1 MNRLIKIALGVILVH
16 VASGSMAQ
24 EFTLSGNIKNFTGSS
39 VELYITK
46 EHIAKPEAITIP
58 VQNGKFSYK
67 GKALRSPYFA
77 SLAIDPQKHLQFV
90 LYNEPVR
97 VEADANDLKSAKLS
111 GGAQIEQYN
120 QYRQTLGVL
129 EAEMRENYTKS
140 RSLDKESAAAVALR
154 EKNNSLTKETEAMAA
169 KFIEQ
174 HPGSGVSPFLL
185 WANRLDMATEVK
197 LYSSL
202 DSNLLADNSYF
213 KFITPSM
220 VGQRNTA
227 IGKMLPA
234 MKQANTLG
242 NMVSLTDFKGKYLL
256 IDFWASWCVPC
267 RAANPGVVKLYNHYK
282 AKNFDVLGIS
292 LDKGD
297 KTKWIEAIR
306 KDGLIWHHISD
317 LKGWDNE
324 ISRAFGINSIPAT
337 VLVDPNGVII
347 ARNLSEQQLETFLEE
362 KLK

>member
-1 MNRLIKIALGVILVH
+1 MKQLIKITLSFVLLGSFS
-16 VASGSMAQ
+16 AMAQ
-24 EFTLSGNIKNFTGSS
+24 DFTLNGSIKNFSGSS
-39 VELYITK
+39 VQLHITK
-46 EHIAKPEAITIP
+46 DHMGAPEAITIP
-58 VQNGKFSYK
+58 VQKGKFSYK

-77 SLAIDPQKHLQFV
+77 SLAIEPQKQIQFV

-97 VEADANDLKSAKLS
+97 IEADANDLKSAKLS
-111 GGAQIEQYN
+111 GGKQIEQYN
-120 QYRQTLGVL
+120 QYRQTLGAL
-129 EAEMRENYTKS
+129 ETEIREIYTKL
-140 RSLDKESAAAVALR
+140 RPLDKESAAAVALR
-154 EKNNSLTKETEAMAA
+154 EKNNALNKESEALAT
-169 KFIEQ
+169 KFIAQ

-185 WANRLDMATEVK
+185 WANRLDMTTEVK

-227 IGKMLPA
+227 IGKMVPA
-234 MKQANTLG
+234 MKQADTLG
-242 NMVSLTDFKGKYLL
+242 NMVSLRDFKGKYLL

-267 RAANPGVVKLYNHYK
+267 RAANPGMVKLYNHYK
-282 AKNFDVLGIS
+282 SKNFTVLGIS
-292 LDKGD
+292 LDKND
-297 KTKWIEAIR
+297 KSKWTDAIR
-306 KDGLIWHHISD
+306 KDGLTWNHISD

-324 ISRAFGINSIPAT
+324 ISRAFGVNSIPAT

-347 ARNLSEQQLETFLEE
+347 ARNLSEKELETLLEE